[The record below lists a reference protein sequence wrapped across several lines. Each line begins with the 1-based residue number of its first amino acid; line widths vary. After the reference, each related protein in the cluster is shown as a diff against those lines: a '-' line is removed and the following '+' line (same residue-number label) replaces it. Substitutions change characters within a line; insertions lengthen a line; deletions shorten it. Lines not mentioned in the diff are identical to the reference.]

1 MQLVVLISI
10 LHLGGNCRIILV
22 GIYSCH
28 WPRLAKPNP
37 PLVVHICLEQ
47 PGSTDTFLAKLL
59 VIEPFWIAQATAGQE
74 IGFLPICV
82 QYLATFPSRSWEL
95 IYYMSLQYCNKSK
108 SQLTSPTPA
117 QAASCCVISGTYSIY
132 RDFEKCILLKY
143 HPLKNWHIFFLQ
155 KWNVRGRPS
164 RLSIVEVCPRCEKL
178 TTRSNSRKLISHP
191 SLLPHPWNCCQT
203 WSEPT
208 NFPITQLFLQ
218 FQLKTW

>member
-95 IYYMSLQYCNKSK
+95 IYIEILKNAFYSNIIHWKID
-108 SQLTSPTPA
+108 TSSSCRSGMY
-117 QAASCCVISGTYSIY
+117 AAGQVVYL
-132 RDFEKCILLKY
+132 LLKCARGA
-143 HPLKNWHIFFLQ
+143 KNWRRDRTAENWYLIHLCCHTPGIVAKHGQNQPIFL
-155 KWNVRGRPS
+155 
-164 RLSIVEVCPRCEKL
+164 
-178 TTRSNSRKLISHP
+178 
-191 SLLPHPWNCCQT
+191 
-203 WSEPT
+203 
-208 NFPITQLFLQ
+208 
-218 FQLKTW
+218 

>member
-95 IYYMSLQYCNKSK
+95 IY
-108 SQLTSPTPA
+108 
-117 QAASCCVISGTYSIY
+117 ISRFWKMHSTQISSI
-132 RDFEKCILLKY
+132 
-143 HPLKNWHIFFLQ
+143 
-155 KWNVRGRPS
+155 
-164 RLSIVEVCPRCEKL
+164 EKL
-178 TTRSNSRKLISHP
+178 THLLLAEVECTRPAKSSIYCWSVPEVRKIDDEIEQQKIDISSIFVATP
-191 SLLPHPWNCCQT
+191 LELLPNMVRTNHFSYN
-203 WSEPT
+203 PT
-208 NFPITQLFLQ
+208 FLTIPVKDVITTGWPRRKISALQ
-218 FQLKTW
+218 FFWLSSTLDF